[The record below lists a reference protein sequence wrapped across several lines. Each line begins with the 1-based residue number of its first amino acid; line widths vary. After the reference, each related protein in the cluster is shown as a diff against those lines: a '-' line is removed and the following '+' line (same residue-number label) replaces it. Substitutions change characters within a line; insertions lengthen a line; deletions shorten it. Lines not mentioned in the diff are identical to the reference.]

1 MGNQSTLVS
10 VPVQRKELVA
20 LLDLEAR
27 VVCLHYAMDHSPGN
41 DLGATAI
48 ALAHADLRA
57 AIKRLAN
64 LRGHELSG
72 SLFLSEMLVRHA
84 TKLP

>member
-1 MGNQSTLVS
+1 MENQSTLAS
-10 VPVQRKELVA
+10 VPVERDVLEA
-20 LLDLEAR
+20 LLELEAAA
-27 VVCLHYAMDHSPGN
+27 VCITYAMDNCPGN
-41 DLGATAI
+41 DLGATAT
-48 ALAHADLRA
+48 ALAHTDLRT